1 MTCKICQSESIL
13 LFSKKILGKY
23 DSGFYKCSNCGFIQ
37 TDEPIWL
44 AEAYQDAI
52 SDMDTGIFVR
62 NVKFQKIVPIIIKTY
77 FNLKAKLLDYG
88 AGYGIFV
95 RMMRDKGFDFWW
107 QDEYCANL
115 FAKNYDAKSLSAGEQ
130 RFELVTAFEVFEH
143 LTDPV
148 AEVEKMLK
156 YTDSILFSTNLI
168 PNFSPLTP
176 HLESWWYLSPETGQH
191 IAIYSE
197 KSLEILGDK
206 FGLNLYTNGKNFHL
220 LTRKKINPFIFTG
233 LKAMKTLQGLIKKEN
248 DGSQVDRDA
257 YKLK

>member
-1 MTCKICQSESIL
+1 MICKICQSESSL

-23 DSGFYKCSNCGFIQ
+23 DSGFYKCTHCGFIQ

-62 NVKFQKIVPIIIKTY
+62 NIKFQKVVPLIIKTY
-77 FNLKAKLLDYG
+77 FNPKAKFLDYG

-115 FAKNYDAKSLSAGEQ
+115 FAKNYDIKTLSLNEQ
-130 RFELVTAFEVFEH
+130 KFDLITAFEVFEH

-148 AEVEKMLK
+148 KEVEKMLK
-156 YTDSILFSTNLI
+156 HSDSILFSTNLV
-168 PNFSPLTP
+168 PENS

-191 IAIYSE
+191 IAVYSE
-197 KSLEILGDK
+197 KSLEILGKK
-206 FGLNLYTNGKNFHL
+206 FGLNLYTNGNNFHL
-220 LTRKKINPFIFTG
+220 LTRKKINPYIFTG
-233 LKAMKTLQGLIKKEN
+233 LKAMKNLQGLIRK
-248 DGSQVDRDA
+248 DDTGSLKDREA
-257 YKLK
+257 YKSVN